1 MRNIKL
7 GSKVFIIVII
17 FLVIFISIFYNFF
30 QNEQVTSIESLEDNL
45 CKYHNISLISEDFS
59 EEIIILSV
67 ETKTTALSIY
77 PELDNLMCLGKIVD
91 FEITFYEQVEK
102 SVFIE
107 VTLYKFTDEKL
118 VNIIKIILL
127 ISILLLNKIKLFYE
141 YISKNLILLSI
152 VLVIYY
158 INLIFTVKFNI
169 FNFIIES
176 IFYLLIFIVLS
187 TDSKKILIIN
197 KNHNLS
203 IDSLRAVAVLAV
215 IFNHLGTN
223 IFYSGYLGVDLFFV
237 ISGYVITNKYITLDP
252 KNLKTFYYD
261 FLFFRVKRILPV
273 LLFFVSVTSI
283 FVYLVD
289 YNFKETL
296 KVAIFST
303 FALSNAYL
311 YTNSL
316 DYFSEDSS
324 LNSFTHTWSLGI
336 EEQFYLIF
344 PFLIYAL
351 VKNKISSYFIA
362 LLTTLSLIFFLF
374 NQASNPDGTYYL
386 LQYRFWQMALG
397 CLIVIYREELKF
409 IGKKLPLNFLLL
421 ISLISFTINTPYS
434 SLLTT
439 LSTFSFFMLL
449 ISIDNREKTN
459 KFLISK
465 KLATI
470 GTLSYSIYL
479 WHWPIIALS
488 RMKNYE
494 FINVEF
500 QIMLMVIF
508 AIISYKLIEQP
519 FRNVSI
525 TQRKNYFKIIIFITL
540 LVVLMIWLVINF
552 SDRNNSLTG
561 SNPFLFTEADYE
573 NIVNAIDCYHPS
585 DIENAFDNCI
595 RHNSEKRNVY
605 LIGDSHSTN
614 HYLSLEKKFL
624 KEELYS
630 FYHLVDWGF
639 IRGIQ
644 GVKGCAAG
652 QKCIDSSF
660 EKHLSFYDANL
671 TENDLIIF
679 SFSRDWFKI
688 DGEIPRQNIE
698 LKLKMFETNFNRLVS
713 TINLSGA
720 NMILIGD
727 IPKTCGSKVNYFND
741 IIVNGNVEICTIEE
755 NLSLKDRETLTN
767 IYNKVKGGNI
777 QYLDPHDYFC
787 YESRCSII
795 DLQSG
800 QLLFSDLSP
809 HISNNGLKIIDL
821 FWEDNFEKLK
831 FSQ

>member
-7 GSKVFIIVII
+7 GSKVFITFII
-17 FLVIFISIFYNFF
+17 FLVIFISIFYNLF
-30 QNEQVTSIESLEDNL
+30 QNEQVNSLESLESNL
-45 CKYHNISLISEDFS
+45 CKYHNISLMS
-59 EEIIILSV
+59 EEFSDEITILST
-67 ETKTTALSIY
+67 ETKTTSLSIY
-77 PELDNLMCLGKIVD
+77 PELDNLICLGKIVD
-91 FEITFYEQVEK
+91 FEITFYEQVEN

-127 ISILLLNKIKLFYE
+127 ISILLLTKIKLFYE
-141 YISKNLILLSI
+141 YLSRNLVLPSI

-169 FNFIIES
+169 YNFIIES
-176 IFYLLIFIVLS
+176 IFYLLIFIFLS
-187 TDSKKILIIN
+187 TDTKKIIIIN

-203 IDSLRAVAVLAV
+203 IDSLRAIAVLAV

-252 KNLKTFYYD
+252 KNLKIFYYD

-273 LLFFVSVTSI
+273 LLFFISVTSI

-289 YNFKETL
+289 YNYKETL

-303 FALSNAYL
+303 IALSNAYL

-351 VKNKISSYFIA
+351 IKNKINKYFIVF
-362 LLTTLSLIFFLF
+362 LTASSAILFFF
-374 NQASNPDGTYYL
+374 NQVSNPDGTYYL
-386 LQYRFWQMALG
+386 LQYRFWQIALG
-397 CLIVIYREELKF
+397 CLIVIFREQFKF
-409 IGKKLPLNFLLL
+409 IGKKLPLNLLLL
-421 ISLISFTINTPYS
+421 ISLFSFTINTPYS
-434 SLLTT
+434 NLLTT
-439 LSTFSFFMLL
+439 LSTFSFFLL
-449 ISIDNREKTN
+449 LTSIDNREKPN
-459 KFLISK
+459 KYLMSK

-470 GTLSYSIYL
+470 GTLSYSLYL

-508 AIISYKLIEQP
+508 ALLSFKLIEQP
-519 FRNVSI
+519 FRNISI
-525 TQRKNYFKIIIFITL
+525 IKRKNYFKIIISITL
-540 LVVLMIWLVINF
+540 LVVLMILLIINF

-561 SNPFLFTEADYE
+561 SNPFLFTETDYK
-573 NIVNAIDCYHPS
+573 NIVNEIDCYHPS
-585 DIENAFDNCI
+585 DIESAFDSCI
-595 RHNSEKRNVY
+595 RHNPEKKNVY

-614 HYLSLEKKFL
+614 HYLSLKKYFS

-630 FYHLVDWGF
+630 FHHLVDWGF

-644 GVKGCAAG
+644 GVKDCATG

-660 EKHLSFYDANL
+660 EKHLSFYNENL
-671 TENDLIIF
+671 TENDVIIF

-698 LKLKMFETNFNRLVS
+698 LKIKKFEINFNRLVS
-713 TINLSGA
+713 IIRLSGA
-720 NMILIGD
+720 NMILIDD

-741 IIVNGNVEICTIEE
+741 IIVKGNVEICTIEE
-755 NLSLKDRETLTN
+755 TLSLKDREVLTN
-767 IYNKVKGGNI
+767 IYNKASSESIK
-777 QYLDPHDYFC
+777 YLDPHGYFC
-787 YESRCSII
+787 YESKCSII

-800 QLLFSDLSP
+800 KLLFSDLSP
-809 HISNNGLKIIDL
+809 HVSNNGLKILDL
-821 FWEDNFEKLK
+821 FWEDNFEKIK
-831 FSQ
+831 

>member
-1 MRNIKL
+1 MRNINL
-7 GSKVFIIVII
+7 GSKVFIAVII
-17 FLVIFISIFYNFF
+17 LLVIFISIFYNLF
-30 QNEQVTSIESLEDNL
+30 QNEQVNSLESLESSL
-45 CKYHNISLISEDFS
+45 CKYHNISLMS
-59 EEIIILSV
+59 EEFSDEISILST
-67 ETKTTALSIY
+67 ETKTTSLSIY
-77 PELDNLMCLGKIVD
+77 PELNNLLCIGKIVD
-91 FEITFYEQVEK
+91 FEITFYEQVEN

-118 VNIIKIILL
+118 VNIIKIMLL
-127 ISILLLNKIKLFYE
+127 ISILLLTKIKLFYE
-141 YISKNLILLSI
+141 YLSRNLVLLSI

-158 INLIFTVKFNI
+158 VNLIFTVKFNI

-176 IFYLLIFIVLS
+176 IFYLLIFIFLS
-187 TDSKKILIIN
+187 TDTKKIIIIN

-203 IDSLRAVAVLAV
+203 IDSLRAIAVLAV

-252 KNLKTFYYD
+252 KNLKIFYYD

-273 LLFFVSVTSI
+273 LLFFISVTSI

-289 YNFKETL
+289 YNYKETL

-303 FALSNAYL
+303 IALSNAYL

-351 VKNKISSYFIA
+351 IKKKINEYFIVF
-362 LLTTLSLIFFLF
+362 LTASSMILFLF
-374 NQASNPDGTYYL
+374 NQVSNPDGTYYL
-386 LQYRFWQMALG
+386 LQYRFWQIALG
-397 CLIVIYREELKF
+397 CLIVIFREQFKF
-409 IGKKLPLNFLLL
+409 IGKKLPLNLLLL
-421 ISLISFTINTPYS
+421 ISLVSFTINTPYS
-434 SLLTT
+434 NLLTT
-439 LSTFSFFMLL
+439 LSTFSFFLLL
-449 ISIDNREKTN
+449 ISIDIREKPN
-459 KFLISK
+459 KYLMSK

-470 GTLSYSIYL
+470 GTLSYSLYL

-494 FINVEF
+494 FINVEI

-508 AIISYKLIEQP
+508 AILSFKLIEQP
-519 FRNVSI
+519 FRNISTI
-525 TQRKNYFKIIIFITL
+525 KRKNYFKIIISITL
-540 LVVLMIWLVINF
+540 LVIVMILLSINF

-561 SNPFLFTEADYE
+561 SNPLLFEERDYK
-573 NIVNAIDCYHPS
+573 NIVNEIDCYHPS
-585 DIENAFDNCI
+585 DIENAFDRCI
-595 RHNSEKRNVY
+595 RHNPEKKNVY

-614 HYLSLEKKFL
+614 HYLSLKRYFS

-630 FYHLVDWGF
+630 FHHLVDWGF

-644 GVKGCAAG
+644 GVKGCATG
-652 QKCIDSSF
+652 QNCIDSSF
-660 EKHLSFYDANL
+660 EKHLSFYNDNL
-671 TENDLIIF
+671 TENDVIIF

-688 DGEIPRQNIE
+688 DGEIPRKDIE
-698 LKLKMFETNFNRLVS
+698 LKLKMFETNFNSLVS
-713 TINLSGA
+713 IIKLSGA
-720 NMILIGD
+720 NMILIDD

-741 IIVNGNVEICTIEE
+741 IIVKGNLEICTIEE
-755 NLSLKDRETLTN
+755 TLSLKDREILTN
-767 IYNKVKGGNI
+767 IYNKAIGDSIK
-777 QYLDPHDYFC
+777 YLDPHGYFC
-787 YESRCSII
+787 YESKCSII

-800 QLLFSDLSP
+800 KLLFSDLSP
-809 HISNNGLKIIDL
+809 HISNNGLKILDL
-821 FWEDNFEKLK
+821 FWEDNFEKIK
-831 FSQ
+831 